1 MVQRLHLVDGTW
13 ELFRAHFSKRPDHR
27 TPAGKAFK
35 ATAGIVSSLLALLAD
50 EAEAVTHIAV
60 AFDNPIRSFRNDL
73 YDGYKTEAG
82 VDPELLAQFDDA
94 EAAVRALG
102 VTVWSMDRW
111 ECDDGLATGAARF
124 RDEVQQVRICSP
136 DKDLAACIRG
146 ERVVVVDRQ
155 RQTVLDEARFRAAKG
170 FGPESVPDYLALVGD
185 TADGIPGVPGFGEKT
200 ASALLGRW
208 VHLEAIP
215 ARAAD
220 WAVTVRNAAGLAA
233 TLAEH
238 HDAALLWKK
247 LATLV
252 EDVPLRESLDDL
264 AFAGVPRGP
273 FAAWCAEK
281 GLGSLAERPRR
292 WR

>member
-1 MVQRLHLVDGTW
+1 MVQRLHLIDGTW

-35 ATAGIVSSLLALLAD
+35 ATAGLVSSLLALLAD
-50 EAEAVTHIAV
+50 EAEAVTHLAV

-82 VDPELLAQFDDA
+82 VDPDLLAQLDDA

-124 RDEVQQVRICSP
+124 RDEVRQVRICSP
-136 DKDLAACIRG
+136 DKDLAACVRG

-155 RQTVLDEARFRAAKG
+155 RKTVLDEVRLRATKG
-170 FGPESVPDYLALVGD
+170 IGPESVPDYLALVGD

-200 ASALLGRW
+200 ASALLGRF
-208 VHLEAIP
+208 VHLESIP
-215 ARAAD
+215 AHAAD
-220 WAVTVRNAAGLAA
+220 WGVTVRNAAGLAA
-233 TLAEH
+233 TLAQH

-252 EDVPLRESLDDL
+252 HDVPLRESLDDL
-264 AFAGVPRGP
+264 AFGGVPREA
-273 FAAWCAEK
+273 FTAWCADKE
-281 GLGSLAERPRR
+281 LASLADRPRR